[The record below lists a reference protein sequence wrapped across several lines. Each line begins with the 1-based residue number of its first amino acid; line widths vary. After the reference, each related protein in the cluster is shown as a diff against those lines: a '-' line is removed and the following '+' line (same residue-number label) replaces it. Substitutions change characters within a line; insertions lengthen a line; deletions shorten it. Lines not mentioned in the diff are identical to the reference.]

1 MKIAVIDNYDS
12 FTFNLVHYLEK
23 HDALVTVFRNDE
35 LEIDELLEYD
45 KILLSPGPGLPNE
58 AGIILKI
65 IETYHK
71 TKPILGI
78 CLGHQA
84 IAEFFG
90 AKLENQKSVTHGE
103 ADEIFKTDENED
115 LFKNISNPIT
125 VGRYHS
131 WIVSNDNF
139 PDVLEITSVNNDN
152 QIMSL
157 RHKNYNIKGIQF
169 HPESILTPHG
179 ETIIKNWLL

>member
-23 HDALVTVFRNDE
+23 NNALVTVFRNDE
-35 LEIDELLEYD
+35 LEIDELLDYD

-58 AGIILKI
+58 AGILLKI

-71 TKPILGI
+71 KKPILGI

-90 AKLENQKSVTHGE
+90 AKLENQQSVTHGE
-103 ADEIFKTDENED
+103 ADEIFKTSENED
-115 LFKNISNPIT
+115 LFKDISNPIT

-139 PDVLEITSVNNDN
+139 SNDLEITSVNNDN

-157 RHKNYNIKGIQF
+157 RHKNYDIKGIQF
-169 HPESILTPHG
+169 HPESILTPQG

>member
-23 HDALVTVFRNDE
+23 HNALVTVFRNDK
-35 LEIDELLEYD
+35 LEIDELLDYD

-58 AGIILKI
+58 AGILLKI
-65 IETYHK
+65 IEKYHK

-115 LFKNISNPIT
+115 LFKDISNPIT

-139 PDVLEITSVNNDN
+139 PYDLEITSVNNDN

-157 RHKNYNIKGIQF
+157 RHKNYDIKGIQF

>member
-23 HDALVTVFRNDE
+23 NNALVTVFRNDE
-35 LEIDELLEYD
+35 LEIDELLDYD

-58 AGIILKI
+58 AGILLKI

-115 LFKNISNPIT
+115 LFEDISNPIT

-131 WIVSNDNF
+131 WIVSNDNL
-139 PDVLEITSVNNDN
+139 PDDLEITSVNNDN

-157 RHKNYNIKGIQF
+157 RHKNYDIKGIQF
-169 HPESILTPHG
+169 HPESILTPNG

>member
-23 HDALVTVFRNDE
+23 HNALVTVFRNDE
-35 LEIDELLEYD
+35 LEIDELLDYD

-58 AGIILKI
+58 AGILLKI

-90 AKLENQKSVTHGE
+90 AKLENQQSVTHGE
-103 ADEIFKTDENED
+103 ADEIFKTSENED
-115 LFKNISNPIT
+115 LFKDISNPIT

-139 PDVLEITSVNNDN
+139 PDDLEITSVNNDN

-157 RHKNYNIKGIQF
+157 RHKNYDIKGIQF
-169 HPESILTPHG
+169 HPESILTPQG

>member
-23 HDALVTVFRNDE
+23 HNALVTVFRNDE
-35 LEIDELLEYD
+35 LEIDELQDYD

-58 AGIILKI
+58 AGVLLKI

-139 PDVLEITSVNNDN
+139 PDELEITSVNNDN

-157 RHKNYNIKGIQF
+157 RHKNYDIKGIQF
-169 HPESILTPHG
+169 HPESILTPNG
-179 ETIIKNWLL
+179 ETIIKNWIL

>member
-23 HDALVTVFRNDE
+23 NNALVTVFRNDE

-58 AGIILKI
+58 AGILLKI

-115 LFKNISNPIT
+115 LFEDISNPIT

-157 RHKNYNIKGIQF
+157 RHKNYDIKGIQF
-169 HPESILTPHG
+169 HPESILTPNG

>member
-23 HDALVTVFRNDE
+23 NNALVTVFRNDE
-35 LEIDELLEYD
+35 LEIDELLDYD

-58 AGIILKI
+58 AGILLKI

-115 LFKNISNPIT
+115 LFEDISNPIT

-139 PDVLEITSVNNDN
+139 PYDLEITSVNNDN

-157 RHKNYNIKGIQF
+157 RHKNYDIKGIQF
-169 HPESILTPHG
+169 HPESILTPNG

>member
-23 HDALVTVFRNDE
+23 HNALVTVFRNNE
-35 LEIDELLEYD
+35 LEVDELLDYD

-58 AGIILKI
+58 AGILLKI

-90 AKLENQKSVTHGE
+90 AKLENQQSVTHGE
-103 ADEIFKTDENED
+103 SDEIFKTDENED
-115 LFKNISNPIT
+115 LFEDISNPIT

-139 PDVLEITSVNNDN
+139 PDVLEITSVNNNN

-157 RHKNYNIKGIQF
+157 SHKNYDIKGIQF

>member
-1 MKIAVIDNYDS
+1 MKIAGIDNYDS

-23 HDALVTVFRNDE
+23 HDAFVTVFRNDE

-139 PDVLEITSVNNDN
+139 PDVLEITSVSNDN

>member
-23 HDALVTVFRNDE
+23 NNALVTVFRNDE
-35 LEIDELLEYD
+35 LEIDELLDYD

-58 AGIILKI
+58 AGILLKI

-103 ADEIFKTDENED
+103 ADEIFKTGENED
-115 LFKNISNPIT
+115 LFKDISNPIT

-131 WIVSNDNF
+131 WIVSNDNL
-139 PDVLEITSVNNDN
+139 PDDLEITSVNNDN

-157 RHKNYNIKGIQF
+157 RHKNYDIKGIQF
-169 HPESILTPHG
+169 HPESILTPNG

>member
-12 FTFNLVHYLEK
+12 FTYNLVHYLEK
-23 HDALVTVFRNDE
+23 QDAMVTVFRNNELDVEE
-35 LEIDELLEYD
+35 LEDFD
-45 KILLSPGPGLPNE
+45 KILLSPGPGLPSE
-58 AGIILKI
+58 AGSLLEI

-84 IAEFFG
+84 IAEYFG
-90 AKLENQKSVTHGE
+90 AKLENQKSVTHGQS
-103 ADEIFKTDENED
+103 DEITIITKDEI
-115 LFKNISNPIT
+115 LYKNLSNQIT

-131 WIVSNDNF
+131 WVVSHENF
-139 PDVLEITSVNNDN
+139 PEILEVTSINKDN

-157 RHKNYNIKGIQF
+157 RHKNHDVKGVQF
-169 HPESILTPHG
+169 HPESILTTQG
-179 ETIIKNWLL
+179 EAIIKNWFE

>member
-23 HDALVTVFRNDE
+23 NNALVTVFRNDE
-35 LEIDELLEYD
+35 LETDELQDYD

-58 AGIILKI
+58 AGILLKI

-115 LFKNISNPIT
+115 LFEDISNPIT

-131 WIVSNDNF
+131 WIVSNDNL
-139 PDVLEITSVNNDN
+139 PDDLEITSVNNDN

-157 RHKNYNIKGIQF
+157 RHKNYDIKGIQF
-169 HPESILTPHG
+169 HPESILTPNG